1 MSPAPPLSG
10 VKCLLLLLVMMTSSS
25 HCLSSNT
32 TIHYSVH
39 PDNSSTHL
47 CPALSTCLTINEYA
61 PIINNTKF
69 LQNAEIVLTFLP
81 GEHVL
86 SDSDIQLSHIDSFTM
101 TSRDGNAV
109 TSLIIRESR
118 IEIYGI
124 NAVSINQ
131 LSLTVIQ
138 TIIPQSFPPDI
149 DTYAI
154 VLESYQNIEITNC
167 TVQDSNS
174 NGLCFAGNGGN
185 VAIMNTMILSNH
197 FLLFIEVLNATVEIL
212 GNTFWNSTYSS
223 TMINT
228 ENCNTNISDNTLI
241 SNRHQSNNP
250 KHFDYFV
257 GSNGCGYSI
266 VTVRC
271 ETTFQRNIVTN
282 NIGGFLYSDFS
293 YIAFEDVMNISS
305 NRACHGQL
313 NLYGDVHYIPTLK
326 ISGTTMFTNNSATQS
341 GGAMYLFADVVVSVQ
356 SNASLVFMDNSAANS
371 GGAIHIDEG
380 SDCQQ
385 ISFAFDLG
393 DIPPRPSTSPA
404 CFLNVQTQ
412 DQSNFLVLF
421 QNNSAFTGDDIF
433 YEPGLPPLC
442 RIEDIYNNSNIHIQQ
457 NTMSSTSITS
467 SPKQVCLCN
476 SRNIICCPR
485 DNDFVSRCLNE
496 SVVGPLYPGQNV
508 TLQLVAVGSALG
520 ITPAFIRV
528 TETQNAENVLL
539 DLAPRPK
546 ETVTPIDAACT
557 AVTYSWLPGS
567 DFNEEIYLYPAGICD
582 LSAALTVRVNFHTSC
597 PPGFMLSDQARRCEC
612 EERLLI
618 SGISCDI
625 GQETIQHTGNV
636 WLGYSNQS
644 GLILHS
650 SPCPF
655 DYCTAG
661 QQVTFSLNNT
671 DAQCRYNRSGLL
683 CGRCSEGLSTVF
695 GGTSQ
700 CRECSNTHL
709 ALLFPFAVA
718 GIALVAF
725 LFLLRFTVSYGT
737 LNGLIFY
744 ANVVQVYRTIFLP
757 AGQTNILTVFIAWL
771 NLDLGI
777 ETCFYNG
784 MDAYSQTWLQFVFP
798 FYILG
803 LTTLIIFISS
813 HSRRVTQALGS
824 NPVAVLTTL
833 FLLSYLKVFRIITVT
848 FLPTILEYPGSKKH
862 TVWQLDGNLS
872 FDSAK
877 HIVLSV
883 FAIIIFVTAVIPYTI
898 FLLFSQLLL
907 SVSHL
912 KFLSWMNNPKV
923 KALLDTYHAPYKASH
938 RYWTGLF
945 LVLRILLAIV
955 AALTNISTSFTDR
968 QFGIASSTVGVVF
981 LCLVWSFVVQGVYKN
996 RALGVLECSFLVNL
1010 GLLAFA
1016 SYHIQT
1022 NEKNLA
1028 LSAYTSIGIAFAE
1041 FIGIVIYHSYI
1052 VLSQTRLGTSVV
1064 QKVKVGLTKMMHKIT
1079 HKMKETP
1086 DEEKGSSVNANGL
1099 HAHVTSP
1106 THTVVDPVRRATVWR
1121 YEEDDTQL

>member
-1 MSPAPPLSG
+1 M
-10 VKCLLLLLVMMTSSS
+10 VV
-25 HCLSSNT
+25 
-32 TIHYSVH
+32 
-39 PDNSSTHL
+39 
-47 CPALSTCLTINEYA
+47 
-61 PIINNTKF
+61 
-69 LQNAEIVLTFLP
+69 QNP
-81 GEHVL
+81 
-86 SDSDIQLSHIDSFTM
+86 
-101 TSRDGNAV
+101 
-109 TSLIIRESR
+109 
-118 IEIYGI
+118 
-124 NAVSINQ
+124 
-131 LSLTVIQ
+131 
-138 TIIPQSFPPDI
+138 
-149 DTYAI
+149 
-154 VLESYQNIEITNC
+154 
-167 TVQDSNS
+167 
-174 NGLCFAGNGGN
+174 
-185 VAIMNTMILSNH
+185 
-197 FLLFIEVLNATVEIL
+197 TVEIL
-212 GNTFWNSTYSS
+212 GNTFRNNTYTY
-223 TMINT
+223 TMIFT
-228 ENCNTNISDNTLI
+228 IDCNTNISDNTLI
-241 SNRHQSNNP
+241 SNRHQRNNP
-250 KHFDYFV
+250 HFDYFV
-257 GSNGCGYSI
+257 GSNGCSYSI
-266 VTVRC
+266 VTYRC

-282 NIGGFLYSDFS
+282 NIGGFLASASS

-305 NRACHGQL
+305 NRACYGQL
-313 NLYGDVHYIPTLK
+313 HVLIGGDDSHISTLN
-326 ISGTTMFTNNSATQS
+326 INGTTTFTNNTSTQS
-341 GGAMYLFADVVVSVQ
+341 GGALYLSAGAVVSVQ

-371 GGAIHIDEG
+371 GGAIYVDE
-380 SDCQQ
+380 DRECEQ
-385 ISFAFDLG
+385 IYFAFDLN
-393 DIPPRPSTSPA
+393 DTRTSPE
-404 CFLNVQTQ
+404 CFLNIQIQ
-412 DQSNFLVLF
+412 DQSKFSVLF

-457 NTMSSTSITS
+457 NTMSSTGITS

-520 ITPAFIRV
+520 ITPAIIRAIN
-528 TETQNAENVLL
+528 TKKNAEKVLL
-539 DLAPRPK
+539 NLVPRPE

-567 DFNEEIYLYPAGICD
+567 DYTKEIYLYPAGICD

-612 EERLLI
+612 EERLHI

-650 SPCPF
+650 SPCQF

-709 ALLFPFAVA
+709 ALLVLFAVA

-803 LTTLIIFISS
+803 LTTLIIFISI

-833 FLLSYLKVFRIITVT
+833 FLFSYLKVFRIITVT

-996 RALGVLECSFLVNL
+996 RVLGVLECSFLVNL

-1064 QKVKVGLTKMMHKIT
+1064 QKVKVGLTNCKMMHKIT

-1086 DEEKGSSVNANGL
+1086 DEEKGTSVNANDMHTDPHFRGT
-1099 HAHVTSP
+1099 HVTSP
-1106 THTVVDPVRRATVWR
+1106 THTVVEPVRPITVWR

>member
-1 MSPAPPLSG
+1 M
-10 VKCLLLLLVMMTSSS
+10 
-25 HCLSSNT
+25 
-32 TIHYSVH
+32 
-39 PDNSSTHL
+39 
-47 CPALSTCLTINEYA
+47 
-61 PIINNTKF
+61 
-69 LQNAEIVLTFLP
+69 
-81 GEHVL
+81 
-86 SDSDIQLSHIDSFTM
+86 
-101 TSRDGNAV
+101 
-109 TSLIIRESR
+109 
-118 IEIYGI
+118 
-124 NAVSINQ
+124 
-131 LSLTVIQ
+131 
-138 TIIPQSFPPDI
+138 
-149 DTYAI
+149 AI
-154 VLESYQNIEITNC
+154 V
-167 TVQDSNS
+167 
-174 NGLCFAGNGGN
+174 
-185 VAIMNTMILSNH
+185 NTMILSNY
-197 FLLFIEVLNATVEIL
+197 FLVFIAVQSATVELL
-212 GNTFWNSTYSS
+212 GNTFWNNTYSS
-223 TMINT
+223 SMIFT
-228 ENCNTNISDNTLI
+228 EDCNMNISDNTYI
-241 SNRHQSNNP
+241 SNRHQITDPKKSN
-250 KHFDYFV
+250 YFV

-266 VTVRC
+266 LTLWC
-271 ETTFQRNIVTN
+271 EITFQRNIVTN
-282 NIGGFLYSDFS
+282 NVGGFLYSDLS
-293 YIAFEDVMNISS
+293 YIAFEDTMNISS

-313 NLYGDVHYIPTLK
+313 HLHGDVHIIPTLN
-326 ISGTTMFTNNSATQS
+326 ISGTTTFTNNTATQS
-341 GGAMYLFADVVVSVQ
+341 GEAMYLSTGAVVSVQ

-371 GGAIHIDEG
+371 GGAIYIVEG
-380 SDCQQ
+380 GECEL
-385 ISFAFDLG
+385 ISFAFNLG
-393 DIPPRPSTSPA
+393 DIPPITSPA
-404 CFLNVQTQ
+404 CFLNIQTQ
-412 DQSNFLVLF
+412 DQSNFSVLF

-442 RIEDIYNNSNIHIQQ
+442 RIEDIYYNSNIHIQQ

-496 SVVGPLYPGQNV
+496 SIIGPLYPGQNV
-508 TLQLVAVGSALG
+508 TLELVAVGSALG

-539 DLAPRPK
+539 DLAPRPE

-557 AVTYSWLPGS
+557 AVTYSLLPDS

-582 LSAALTVRVNFHTSC
+582 LSAALTVRVNYHTSC
-597 PPGFMLSDQARRCEC
+597 PPGFMLSDKARRCEC

-625 GQETIQHTGNV
+625 GQEAIQHTGNV

-655 DYCTAG
+655 DYCTVR

-671 DAQCRYNRSGLL
+671 DAQCRYNRLGLL

-709 ALLFPFAVA
+709 ALLVPFAAA

-757 AGQTNILTVFIAWL
+757 AGQTNIFTVFIAWL

-803 LTTLIIFISS
+803 LTTFIIFISS
-813 HSRRVTQALGS
+813 RSRRVTQALGS

-848 FLPTILEYPGSKKH
+848 FLPTILEYPGSEKH
-862 TVWQLDGNLS
+862 TVWQLDGN
-872 FDSAK
+872 F
-877 HIVLSV
+877 
-883 FAIIIFVTAVIPYTI
+883 
-898 FLLFSQLLL
+898 
-907 SVSHL
+907 
-912 KFLSWMNNPKV
+912 
-923 KALLDTYHAPYKASH
+923 
-938 RYWTGLF
+938 
-945 LVLRILLAIV
+945 
-955 AALTNISTSFTDR
+955 STSFTDH

-1022 NEKNLA
+1022 NGGNLA
-1028 LSAYTSIGIAFAE
+1028 LSANTSIGIAFAE

-1064 QKVKVGLTKMMHKIT
+1064 QKVKVGLTKMTHKIV

-1086 DEEKGSSVNANGL
+1086 DEEEGTSVNADGL

-1106 THTVVDPVRRATVWR
+1106 THTVVEPVRRATVWR
-1121 YEEDDTQL
+1121 YEEDDTQF